1 MPQCPWLRSVVIL
14 IALYIVILLLLSDI
28 FLMFRQFLRL
38 GKKIVIMYHQE
49 ILTHPV

>member
-28 FLMFRQFLRL
+28 FFDVPAVFAFM
-38 GKKIVIMYHQE
+38 KKIVIMYHQE